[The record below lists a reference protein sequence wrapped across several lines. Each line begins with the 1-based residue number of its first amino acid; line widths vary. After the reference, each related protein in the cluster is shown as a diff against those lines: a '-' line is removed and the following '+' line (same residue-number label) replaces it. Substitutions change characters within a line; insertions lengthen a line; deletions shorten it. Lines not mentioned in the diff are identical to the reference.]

1 MKTVIEY
8 RLKIS
13 PWLTVWTRPAETASR
28 LKDTG
33 WVWGGGLVPYVI
45 MGVVGTL
52 EASPYPT
59 IIVDTSDT
67 PLSVLILLVP
77 FSLSL
82 IAALVARMMWVN
94 FIYYTGKIWNGTA
107 TKRGIDTVLSLSLM
121 PQLLCALSLL
131 LNIIP
136 SQGPHP
142 VSVNSGVQLI
152 CAILSSNITIIA
164 LARVQRFRYS
174 LAILNMAIPTILL
187 IIIALFIREL
197 R

>member
-28 LKDTG
+28 LKDTD

-121 PQLLCALSLL
+121 PQLLCASFKY
-131 LNIIP
+131 
-136 SQGPHP
+136 
-142 VSVNSGVQLI
+142 NSKSRSTPRQRKFWRSIDLCDSKQQYHDHRLG
-152 CAILSSNITIIA
+152 
-164 LARVQRFRYS
+164 ARTAFP
-174 LAILNMAIPTILL
+174 L
-187 IIIALFIREL
+187 
-197 R
+197 